1 MIKTRIPGALRL
13 VFALFVISTA
23 GIGSALSA
31 ELLILEQKGCAWCV
45 RWHEEIGEAYPNTDQ
60 GKLAPLRRVDI
71 HDWPADL
78 DHIARER
85 VTPTF
90 VLIDNNQEV
99 ARLRGYPGDHFF
111 WPMLDEMLSQLP
123 NG

>member
-1 MIKTRIPGALRL
+1 MKKPHIPGLFRLALTIL
-13 VFALFVISTA
+13 LASQI
-23 GIGSALSA
+23 GMGSALA
-31 ELLILEQKGCAWCV
+31 TELLMLEQKGCAWCV
-45 RWHEEIGEAYPNTDQ
+45 RWHQEIGEAYPNTDQ

-71 HDWPADL
+71 HDWPEDL

-90 VLIDNNQEV
+90 VLISNNQEV

-111 WPMLDEMLSQLP
+111 WPMLDDMLSQLP
-123 NG
+123 ND

>member
-1 MIKTRIPGALRL
+1 MKKPYISWAFRIIPAML
-13 VFALFVISTA
+13 FASQMW
-23 GIGSALSA
+23 IGSALA
-31 ELLILEQKGCAWCV
+31 TELLMLEQKGCAWCV
-45 RWHEEIGEAYPNTDQ
+45 RWHQEIGEAYPNTDQ

-71 HDWPADL
+71 HEWPEDL
-78 DHIARER
+78 EHIARER

-90 VLIDNNQEV
+90 VLISNNREV

-123 NG
+123 ND

>member
-1 MIKTRIPGALRL
+1 MKKPHISRAFRLIPAMI
-13 VFALFVISTA
+13 FASQMW
-23 GIGSALSA
+23 IGSALA
-31 ELLILEQKGCAWCV
+31 TELLMLEQKGCAWCI
-45 RWHEEIGEAYPNTDQ
+45 RWHQEIGEAYPNTEQ

-71 HDWPADL
+71 HEWPDDL
-78 DHIARER
+78 EYIARER

-90 VLIDNNQEV
+90 VLISNNREV

-123 NG
+123 ND